1 MLGLMKRKLLL
12 LTVPVVLLLGAATV
26 VAATSP
32 GPNQPKPAASEPAE
46 TPGAAEPAE
55 TADPAEPAGAAGTST
70 GTQAGHAD
78 NPNDANAD
86 HQFDGQ
92 E

>member
-1 MLGLMKRKLLL
+1 MKRKLLL
-12 LTVPVVLLLGAATV
+12 LTVPAVLLLGAATV
-26 VAATSP
+26 VAATPS
-32 GPNQPKPAASEPAE
+32 PNQPKPAASEPAE
-46 TPGAAEPAE
+46 TPGAVEPAE
-55 TADPAEPAGAAGTST
+55 TADPAEPAGAAGTTT

-78 NPNDANAD
+78 NPSDPNAD